1 MSQPIQQGLARFRH
15 IAIEGPIGA
24 GKSSLA
30 RRLAAHMGAELMLER
45 ADENPYLE
53 RFYADAPGYAF
64 QTQVFFLFQRMR
76 QVRELAQPGMF
87 SQGNEG
93 PLPSSLDPSGAG
105 SARRDLGLSGC
116 VVSDFML
123 AKDALFAR
131 MNLSDEEYHLY
142 SQMYAQVAQQLPQP
156 DLVIWLQA
164 TPAVLSHRIRQRGI
178 AMEQRM
184 DPAYLQRLCDAYAE
198 YFQGFEAAPLMVVN
212 SEHFNPVERNDDF
225 LALVDSLAAFEGPRA
240 VFDLSPDVSR

>member
-1 MSQPIQQGLARFRH
+1 MASAAGLERFRH

-30 RRLAAHMGAELMLER
+30 RRLAAHLGAELMLER

-53 RFYADAPGYAF
+53 RFYADVPGYAF

-76 QVRELAQPGMF
+76 QVRELAQPGLLA
-87 SQGNEG
+87 
-93 PLPSSLDPSGAG
+93 PA
-105 SARRDLGLSGC
+105 

-142 SQMYAQVAQQLPQP
+142 QQMYAQVSGQLPQP

-164 TPAVLSHRIRQRGI
+164 TPQTLIQRIKRRGI
-178 AMEQRM
+178 VMEQRIAP
-184 DPAYLQRLCDAYAE
+184 DYLQRLCDAYVDF
-198 YFQGFEAAPLMVVN
+198 FQSFDGAPLMVVN
-212 SEHFNPVERNDDF
+212 SENFNPVDREQDF
-225 LALVDSLAAFEGPRA
+225 LALLEALAQFQGPRA
-240 VFDLSPDVSR
+240 MFDLRPLGPG

>member
-1 MSQPIQQGLARFRH
+1 MSQPMTQSLERFRH

-30 RRLAAHMGAELMLER
+30 RRLAAHLGAELMLER

-87 SQGNEG
+87 TQ
-93 PLPSSLDPSGAG
+93 A
-105 SARRDLGLSGC
+105 

-123 AKDALFAR
+123 AKDSLFAR

-142 SQMYAQVAQQLPQP
+142 KQMYAQVARQLPQP

-164 TPAVLSHRIRQRGI
+164 TPATLVQRIRQRGI
-178 AMEQRM
+178 AMEQRI
-184 DPAYLQRLCDAYAE
+184 DPAYLQKLCDAYAD
-198 YFQGFEAAPLMVVN
+198 YFQGFDGAPLMVVN
-212 SEHFNPVERNDDF
+212 SEHFNPVERTQDF
-225 LALVDSLAAFEGPRA
+225 RALVDALAVFVAPRA
-240 VFDLSPDVSR
+240 VFDLSPSEPG

>member
-1 MSQPIQQGLARFRH
+1 MSADAAAPQGLERFRH

-30 RRLAAHMGAELMLER
+30 RRLAAHLGAELLLER

-53 RFYADAPGYAF
+53 RFYADVPGYAF

-76 QVRELAQPGMF
+76 QVRALAQPGMF
-87 SQGNEG
+87 SQ
-93 PLPSSLDPSGAG
+93 A
-105 SARRDLGLSGC
+105 

-142 SQMYAQVAQQLPQP
+142 GQMYAQVAAQLPQP

-164 TPAVLSHRIRQRGI
+164 SPATLSQRIRQRGI
-178 AMEQRM
+178 PMEQRIAP
-184 DPAYLQRLCDAYAE
+184 DYLQRLCDAYVDHFQTFDGAPVLVVDTE
-198 YFQGFEAAPLMVVN
+198 GFNPLAREADFSALLSAIGGLKARRTYFGAAAPQ
-212 SEHFNPVERNDDF
+212 
-225 LALVDSLAAFEGPRA
+225 A
-240 VFDLSPDVSR
+240 

>member
-1 MSQPIQQGLARFRH
+1 MAQEPTQAPPGLERFRH

-30 RRLAAHMGAELMLER
+30 RRLATHLGAELMLER
-45 ADENPYLE
+45 AEENPYLE
-53 RFYADAPGYAF
+53 RFYADVPGYAF

-76 QVRELAQPGMF
+76 QVRELAQPGLLA
-87 SQGNEG
+87 
-93 PLPSSLDPSGAG
+93 PA
-105 SARRDLGLSGC
+105 

-142 SQMYAQVAQQLPQP
+142 SQMYAQVSSQLPQP

-164 TPAVLSHRIRQRGI
+164 TPATLVQRIKQRGI
-178 AMEQRM
+178 VMEQRIAP
-184 DPAYLQRLCDAYAE
+184 DYLQKLCDAYAD
-198 YFQGFEAAPLMVVN
+198 YFQSFDAAPLMVVN
-212 SEHFNPVERNDDF
+212 SENFNPVERHEDF
-225 LALVDSLAAFEGPRA
+225 NALVDALATFSGPRA
-240 VFDLSPDVSR
+240 MFDLKPA

>member
-1 MSQPIQQGLARFRH
+1 MSFQGLERFRH

-30 RRLAAHMGAELMLER
+30 RRLAAHLGAELMLER

-53 RFYADAPGYAF
+53 RFYADVPGYAF

-76 QVRELAQPGMF
+76 QVRELAQPGLLA
-87 SQGNEG
+87 
-93 PLPSSLDPSGAG
+93 PA
-105 SARRDLGLSGC
+105 

-131 MNLSDEEYHLY
+131 MNLSDEEYRLY
-142 SQMYAQVAQQLPQP
+142 QQMYAQVSAQLPQP

-164 TPAVLSHRIRQRGI
+164 SPPTLIQRIKQRGI
-178 AMEQRM
+178 AMEQRIAA
-184 DPAYLQRLCDAYAE
+184 DYLQKLCDAYAE
-198 YFQGFEAAPLMVVN
+198 YFQSFDGAPLMVVN
-212 SEHFNPVERNDDF
+212 SENFNPVDSQADF
-225 LALVDSLAAFEGPRA
+225 HALVDALAQFRGRRA
-240 VFDLSPDVSR
+240 MFDLRPLGPG

>member
-1 MSQPIQQGLARFRH
+1 MTQPGLDRFRH

-30 RRLAAHMGAELMLER
+30 RRLAAHLGAELMLER

-87 SQGNEG
+87 SQ
-93 PLPSSLDPSGAG
+93 A
-105 SARRDLGLSGC
+105 

-131 MNLSDEEYHLY
+131 MNLSDEEYRLY

-164 TPAVLSHRIRQRGI
+164 TPMTLTQRIRQRGI
-178 AMEQRM
+178 AMEQRIE
-184 DPAYLQRLCDAYAE
+184 PAYLQTLCDAYAE
-198 YFQGFEAAPLMVVN
+198 YFQGFDGAPLMVVN
-212 SEHFNPVERNDDF
+212 SEHFNPVERTQDF
-225 LALVDSLAAFEGPRA
+225 NALLDALSTFQGPRA
-240 VFDLSPDVSR
+240 VFDLSPEQPS

>member
-1 MSQPIQQGLARFRH
+1 MQQPNTRGLERFRH

-30 RRLAAHMGAELMLER
+30 RRLGAHIGAELMLER

-53 RFYADAPGYAF
+53 RFYSDAPGYAF

-87 SQGNEG
+87 SQ
-93 PLPSSLDPSGAG
+93 A
-105 SARRDLGLSGC
+105 

-123 AKDALFAR
+123 DKDALFAR

-142 SQMYAQVAQQLPQP
+142 SQMYAQVSQQLPQP

-164 TPAVLSHRIRQRGI
+164 TPATLTQRIRQRGI
-178 AMEQRM
+178 TMEQRIE
-184 DPAYLQRLCDAYAE
+184 PAYLQRLCDAYAD
-198 YFQGFEAAPLMVVN
+198 YFQGFDAAPLMVVN
-212 SEHFNPVERNDDF
+212 SEHFNPVERTQDF
-225 LALVDSLAAFEGPRA
+225 HALVEALAAFEGRRA
-240 VFDLSPDVSR
+240 VFDLSAE

>member
-1 MSQPIQQGLARFRH
+1 MSQHGLERFRH

-76 QVRELAQPGMF
+76 QVRDLAQPGMF
-87 SQGNEG
+87 SQ
-93 PLPSSLDPSGAG
+93 A
-105 SARRDLGLSGC
+105 

-131 MNLSDEEYHLY
+131 MNLSDEEYRLY
-142 SQMYAQVAQQLPQP
+142 SQMYAQVSQQLPQP

-164 TPAVLSHRIRQRGI
+164 TPATLTQRIRQRGI
-178 AMEQRM
+178 AMEQRI
-184 DPAYLQRLCDAYAE
+184 DPAYLQRLCDAYVD
-198 YFQGFEAAPLMVVN
+198 YFQGFDAAPLMVVN
-212 SEHFNPVERNDDF
+212 SEHFNPVERVQDF
-225 LALVDSLAAFEGPRA
+225 RALVDALARFEGRRA
-240 VFDLSPDVSR
+240 VFDLSPDMPG

>member
-1 MSQPIQQGLARFRH
+1 MVSHSMQPGLARFRH

-30 RRLAAHMGAELMLER
+30 RRLAAHLGAELMLER

-87 SQGNEG
+87 SQ
-93 PLPSSLDPSGAG
+93 A
-105 SARRDLGLSGC
+105 

-184 DPAYLQRLCDAYAE
+184 EPAYLQRLCDAYAD
-198 YFQGFEAAPLMVVN
+198 YFQGFDAAPLMVVN
-212 SEHFNPVERNDDF
+212 SEHFNPVERDEDF
-225 LALVDSLAAFEGPRA
+225 HALVNALATFEGPRA
-240 VFDLSPDVSR
+240 VFDLSPDVPG

>member
-1 MSQPIQQGLARFRH
+1 MSQTISPPAAHGLERFRH

-30 RRLAAHMGAELMLER
+30 RRLAAHIGAELMLER

-53 RFYADAPGYAF
+53 RFYADATGYAF

-87 SQGNEG
+87 SH
-93 PLPSSLDPSGAG
+93 S
-105 SARRDLGLSGC
+105 

-123 AKDALFAR
+123 AKDSLFAR

-142 SQMYAQVAQQLPQP
+142 TQMYAQVAQQLPQP

-164 TPAVLSHRIRQRGI
+164 TPATLVQRIRRRGI
-178 AMEQRM
+178 AMEQRI
-184 DPAYLQRLCDAYAE
+184 DPGYLQKLCDAYAS
-198 YFQGFEAAPLMVVN
+198 YFQSFDGAPLMVVN
-212 SEHFNPVERNDDF
+212 SEHFNPVERTQDF
-225 LALVDSLAAFEGPRA
+225 SALVEALAAFEDRRA
-240 VFDLSPDVSR
+240 VFDLSPTEPG

>member
-1 MSQPIQQGLARFRH
+1 MPAPGLDRFRH

-30 RRLAAHMGAELMLER
+30 RRLAAHLGAELMLEK

-53 RFYADAPGYAF
+53 RFYADVPGYAF

-76 QVRELAQPGMF
+76 QVRELAQPGLLA
-87 SQGNEG
+87 
-93 PLPSSLDPSGAG
+93 PA
-105 SARRDLGLSGC
+105 

-123 AKDALFAR
+123 AKDSLFAR

-142 SQMYAQVAQQLPQP
+142 SQMYAQVSAQLPQP

-164 TPAVLSHRIRQRGI
+164 SPPTLIQRIKQRGI
-178 AMEQRM
+178 TMEQRIAP
-184 DPAYLQRLCDAYAE
+184 DYLQKLCDAYAD
-198 YFQGFEAAPLMVVN
+198 YFHSFDGAPLMVVN
-212 SEHFNPVERNDDF
+212 SENFNPVERAGDF
-225 LALVDSLAAFEGPRA
+225 QALVDALAQFQGPRA
-240 VFDLSPDVSR
+240 MFDLRPIGPG

>member
-1 MSQPIQQGLARFRH
+1 MAQHGLERFRH

-87 SQGNEG
+87 SQ
-93 PLPSSLDPSGAG
+93 A
-105 SARRDLGLSGC
+105 

-142 SQMYAQVAQQLPQP
+142 SQMYAQVSQQLPQP

-164 TPAVLSHRIRQRGI
+164 GPSTLTQRIRQRGI
-178 AMEQRM
+178 AMEQRI
-184 DPAYLQRLCDAYAE
+184 DPAYLQRLCDAYVDF
-198 YFQGFEAAPLMVVN
+198 FQGFDAAPLMVVN
-212 SEHFNPVERNDDF
+212 SEHFNPVERAHDF
-225 LALVDSLAAFEGPRA
+225 HALVDALAVFEGPRA
-240 VFDLSPDVSR
+240 VFDLSPTGPG

>member
-1 MSQPIQQGLARFRH
+1 MAQPHGLERFRH

-30 RRLAAHMGAELMLER
+30 RKLAAHLGAELMLER

-53 RFYADAPGYAF
+53 RFYADVPGYAF

-87 SQGNEG
+87 SQ
-93 PLPSSLDPSGAG
+93 A
-105 SARRDLGLSGC
+105 

-131 MNLSDEEYHLY
+131 MNLSDEEYRLY
-142 SQMYAQVAQQLPQP
+142 QQMYAQVSAQLPQP

-164 TPAVLSHRIRQRGI
+164 TPPTLTQRIRQRGI
-178 AMEQRM
+178 AMEQRIAP
-184 DPAYLQRLCDAYAE
+184 DYLQKLCDAYAD
-198 YFQGFEAAPLMVVN
+198 YFQSFDGAPLMVVN
-212 SEHFNPVERNDDF
+212 SENFNPVQRDADF
-225 LALVDSLAAFEGPRA
+225 LALVDALTTFQGPRA
-240 VFDLSPDVSR
+240 MFDLKPSIPG

>member
-1 MSQPIQQGLARFRH
+1 MQQPATHGLERFRH

-30 RRLAAHMGAELMLER
+30 RRLAAHLGAELMLER

-87 SQGNEG
+87 SQENEG
-93 PLPSSLDPSGAG
+93 PLPP
-105 SARRDLGLSGC
+105 C

-123 AKDALFAR
+123 AKDALIAR

-164 TPAVLSHRIRQRGI
+164 TPATLTQRIRQRGI
-178 AMEQRM
+178 VMEQRIE
-184 DPAYLQRLCDAYAE
+184 PGYLQQLCDAYAG
-198 YFQGFEAAPLMVVN
+198 YFQGFDGAPLMVVN
-212 SEHFNPVERNDDF
+212 SEHFNPVERTQDF
-225 LALVDSLAAFEGPRA
+225 HALVESLAVFEGRRA
-240 VFDLSPDVSR
+240 VFDLSPEQPG

>member
-1 MSQPIQQGLARFRH
+1 MKPGLDRFHH

-45 ADENPYLE
+45 AEENPYLE
-53 RFYADAPGYAF
+53 RFYNDVPGYAF

-76 QVRELAQPGMF
+76 QMRELAQPGMF
-87 SQGNEG
+87 SQGNDG
-93 PLPSSLDPSGAG
+93 PLLSSLDPSGAV
-105 SARRDLGLSGC
+105 SAGRGLGHSRS
-116 VVSDFML
+116 VVSDFTL

-142 SQMYAQVAQQLPQP
+142 GQMYTQVSKQLPQP

-164 TPAVLSHRIRQRGI
+164 TPPVLMQRIRQRGI
-178 AMEQRM
+178 AMEQRI
-184 DPAYLQRLCDAYAE
+184 DPAYLQRLCDAYAAH
-198 YFQGFEAAPLMVVN
+198 FQTFDAAPLMVIN
-212 SEHFNPVERNDDF
+212 SEHFNPVERTQDF
-225 LALVDSLAAFEGPRA
+225 NALVDALATFEGPRA
-240 VFDLSPDVSR
+240 VFDLSSHETG

>member
-1 MSQPIQQGLARFRH
+1 MPEPIAPGLERFRH

-87 SQGNEG
+87 TQ
-93 PLPSSLDPSGAG
+93 A
-105 SARRDLGLSGC
+105 

-142 SQMYAQVAQQLPQP
+142 GQMYAQVSQQLPQP

-164 TPAVLSHRIRQRGI
+164 TPPTLAQRIRQRGI
-178 AMEQRM
+178 AMEQRI
-184 DPAYLQRLCDAYAE
+184 DPDYLQRLCDAYVDF
-198 YFQGFEAAPLMVVN
+198 FQGFDAAPLMVVN
-212 SEHFNPVERNDDF
+212 SEHFNPVERTQDF
-225 LALVDSLAAFEGPRA
+225 RALVDALAAFEGPRA
-240 VFDLSPDVSR
+240 VFDLSPDMPG